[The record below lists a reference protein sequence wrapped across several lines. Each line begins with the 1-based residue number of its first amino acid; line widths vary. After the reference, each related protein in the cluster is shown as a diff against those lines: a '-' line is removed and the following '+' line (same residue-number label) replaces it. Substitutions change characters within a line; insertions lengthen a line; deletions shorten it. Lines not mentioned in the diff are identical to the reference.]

1 MPENVKTIAAEC
13 TELEEFSLS
22 LYEVDDDEIYMDYF
36 CNNLTPNLKKI
47 GLVGEISNK
56 SLLSLLS
63 RCNKLRCS
71 PCAFDFWA
79 LR

>member
-1 MPENVKTIAAEC
+1 MPENIKKIAAEC

-47 GLVGEISNK
+47 GLVGEISKK
-56 SLLSLLS
+56 SLLSLVS

-71 PCAFDFWA
+71 TCPLDS
-79 LR
+79 